1 MKKLKTLFSITL
13 IIDILATAPLFLM
26 IFIPAMKEEMVYS
39 QFLGMAENELAKEI
53 SDLFHFVF
61 TFIAAAMV
69 IAVAAS
75 IRIAVLEAAKTA
87 AMLLFIIHSGWVL
100 PDWVN
105 LVMGSAHPPV
115 PIMLLSTIPVIAL
128 AYGWKKGKFNEPYS
142 VLVSGLKIALDTK
155 QNNQLPWRSF
165 DWQPFCN

>member
-1 MKKLKTLFSITL
+1 LYFYSKQTKLKKLKTLFSITL

-26 IFIPAMKEEMVYS
+26 IFVPAMKEEMVYS
-39 QFLGMAENELAKEI
+39 QFSGMAENELAKEI

-61 TFIAAAMV
+61 AFIAAAMV

-87 AMLLFIIHSGWVL
+87 AMLLFIIHLGWVL

-105 LVMGSAHPPV
+105 LVMGCAHPPV
-115 PIMLLSTIPVIAL
+115 PIMLLGTIPVIAL
-128 AYGWKKGKFNEPYS
+128 AYGWKKGE
-142 VLVSGLKIALDTK
+142 I
-155 QNNQLPWRSF
+155 
-165 DWQPFCN
+165 